1 MFSDNENDIKIVNN
15 RALNILKY
23 LFKLNIYNKIVI
35 FNFFYQL
42 RYNHIYVLYK
52 IYFGEIN
59 TFILE

>member
-42 RYNHIYVLYK
+42 RYNYIYVLYK
-52 IYFGEIN
+52 IYFGVKN
-59 TFILE
+59 